1 MLLLYDTCH
10 PANGYGPVQPSRNV
24 VELLAACGF
33 ESRAPEPGHHSFTHS
48 LIQELSDAARF
59 DACVSVPE
67 LHRRLL
73 NRTLAWKPEV
83 VIVDHQGVVQIHT
96 MDGSPIFETPL
107 RRTPF
112 HCHLS
117 LNPQPRS
124 IVLSPMPKTTLPH
137 NLAFV
142 DLGLA
147 AERGPSMGDASL
159 QMVLQLDLEGKELGE
174 VELRDWLCSAPASVR
189 GLKVL
194 GSMPCRSPPPPVPP
208 PMQSGHE
215 DPVAGRGTA
224 PIRMQECGDASRPV
238 ARLLALARFVVAT
251 ISIRFPVWI
260 VLYALATLA
269 TGRGFPVAAAA
280 LMILIKDSPGPPE
293 GPVLSPTPLSKAEGQ
308 KMENAKA

>member
-33 ESRAPEPGHHSFTHS
+33 ESRAPEPGHHSFTHA

-59 DACVSVPE
+59 GACVSVPE

-83 VIVDHQGVVQIHT
+83 VLVDRQGVVQIRT
-96 MDGSPIFETPL
+96 MDDGSPVFETPL

-117 LNPQPRS
+117 LNPRPRS
-124 IVLSPMPKTTLPH
+124 IVLSPMPRTTLPH
-137 NLAFV
+137 GLAFV

-147 AERGPSMGDASL
+147 AEEQGPSMGGASL
-159 QMVLQLDLEGKELGE
+159 QMVLRLDLEDDEFGE
-174 VELRDWLCSAPASVR
+174 AEIRDWLCSAPASVR
-189 GLKVL
+189 GLRVL
-194 GSMPCRSPPPPVPP
+194 GSMPRSSLPPPTS

-215 DPVAGRGTA
+215 AQVAGRG
-224 PIRMQECGDASRPV
+224 RMQECSDASRPAA

-251 ISIRFPVWI
+251 ISVRFPVWI

-280 LMILIKDSPGPPE
+280 LMILIKDSPGPPKE
-293 GPVLSPTPLSKAEGQ
+293 RVLKPIPLSKPEG
-308 KMENAKA
+308 KMENAEA